1 MIRVLEK
8 LLTEVVTIIRVEMSK
23 VLIVI
28 GRPTLSSLEI
38 LPARQPRGQELWRN
52 GLSGGRHRLF
62 GGYRL
67 ARR

>member
-28 GRPTLSSLEI
+28 GRPTLS
-38 LPARQPRGQELWRN
+38 
-52 GLSGGRHRLF
+52 RHSKSYLLDSHEAKSF
-62 GGYRL
+62 GETG
-67 ARR
+67 